1 MTWRSVGTPAPPRTA
16 KSGGMVLSHWSGLMW
31 ATTPARVRSARANTS
46 GSFISPWWHRAVT
59 SRPGDIPARWLPS
72 AVTFL
77 PGEIRAQRH
86 SALRHSRPVR
96 DISRR
101 DNAGPEAGMVATS
114 VGLLLEGRLA
124 GRARP
129 PGTQRLGWGVTRR

>member
-59 SRPGDIPARWLPS
+59 SRPGDIPA
-72 AVTFL
+72 
-77 PGEIRAQRH
+77 QRH

-114 VGLLLEGRLA
+114 VGLLLEGRWQD

-129 PGTQRLGWGVTRR
+129 GLSGWAGGSPADR